1 MKLAIRYMVAF
12 VPWLALGQ
20 VTPADYQRAR
30 TLREKLQPL
39 A

>member
-1 MKLAIRYMVAF
+1 MKLAIRYMLAF
-12 VPWLALGQ
+12 VPWLAPGQ

-30 TLREKLQPL
+30 TLREKLQTL